1 MFFDLIVLA
10 LTHKKGS
17 IMKKI
22 KILTIIAA
30 FSLSAFSQNAR
41 TTIEITA
48 ATQTASS
55 YTDKEIVINGKSDLH
70 ITATTSPLTNS
81 IVKLNSVDSWLF
93 FDNLRPQYVIDNLL
107 QYVSVN
113 NQAAVNK
120 TNCRVAIYAHGTVIM
135 PYPSNFKPLEAFTE
149 QNFSG
154 ESYSYEPQTYY
165 KGLGVMEN
173 KIRSFR
179 LKRGYMVTLANNSD
193 GTGYSRVF
201 IADKSD
207 LEIGIISNLLD
218 KTISFIR
225 VFPWEYVTKKG
236 WCGTGSAGGT
246 DVEKV
251 AGTWWYSWSADQ
263 NSKTNQEYVPIKQNL
278 GWPGWT
284 EINTKQNVS
293 HLLGFNEPNRPD
305 QSNMSVAQAVAAWP
319 EYLKSGLRL
328 GSPSPSDPFGSNGKW
343 LYDFLDSCKA
353 RNYRVDYVAI
363 HCYWAKSPQQ
373 WYNDLKWV
381 HERTGLPIWITE
393 WNNGANWTTETS
405 WPTADRSYS
414 DANANKQYNDIKAIL
429 NVLDTASF
437 VERYSIYNW
446 VQDARAM
453 ILNGNLTKAG
463 QYYMENKSV
472 MAYNPKKE
480 VIPTYTFKNPASS
493 VSFGTKTLT
502 FSISDPNGDYYNGN
516 IIERKI
522 DDNAYEVINDAT
534 NTSVKTFSDNI
545 DLTNVKKVRYRA
557 RVRYTN
563 GNVSAYTNE
572 SGYDVTNGE
581 DVQYG
586 NLNFQNVGWNSVF
599 FNKPYT
605 AIPSIILGAP
615 TNANSTVYMSAR
627 AKLVSYS
634 SRFNVQ
640 LAPWAYQNIS
650 TLSKE
655 EKVPYFIA
663 APGSYDFGGIKAQ
676 ANKATIGTA
685 WTTVTFATAFST
697 IPVVF
702 TTQLNPLTT
711 FATTVRVRNVTTTGF
726 EAKIQKESAV
736 TNTMSNESVSF
747 FAIEPGTGKINDKK
761 IIVGKTAADAVSTTS
776 YTTIN
781 YGDSIA
787 SPVFIAQMQTCND
800 DTVTATI
807 RTLAVSEKFAN
818 VMKQRERSAGVTIAG
833 KESAGWMVLQ
843 SQSILQGLND
853 VEYKQLSF
861 YPNPVKDM
869 LYLNQKVAESTNFD
883 IYNLYGVLLRRVSTT
898 NNTIDV
904 SDLAP
909 GSYIVRSK
917 KLGTSKFIKL

>member
-120 TNCRVAIYAHGTVIM
+120 TNCRVSIYKHGTVVI
-135 PYPSNFKPLEAFTE
+135 PQSANYQPLTVFTGE
-149 QNFSG
+149 NFSG
-154 ESYSYEPQTYY
+154 DSTSYSLHTFF
-165 KGLGVMEN
+165 KSLGSFDN
-173 KIRSFR
+173 NIRSFK
-179 LKRGYMVTLANNSD
+179 LKRGYSATFANGSD
-193 GTGYSRVF
+193 GLGYSRVF
-201 IADKSD
+201 IADSKD
-207 LEIGIISNLLD
+207 MAVATMPQLLD

-225 VFPWEYVTKKG
+225 VLNWEWVTKKG
-236 WCGTGSAGGT
+236 WCGSDFNQYNKLNATWRYDWSAGGST
-246 DVEKV
+246 TPYV
-251 AGTWWYSWSADQ
+251 
-263 NSKTNQEYVPIKQNL
+263 EYVPIKQNL
-278 GWPGWT
+278 GWPGWS
-284 EINTKQNVS
+284 EISTKQYVS
-293 HLLGFNEPNRPD
+293 HALGYNEPD
-305 QSNMSVAQAVAAWP
+305 HVEQSNVTVAQAIAQWP
-319 EYLKSGLRL
+319 EMLKTGLRV
-328 GSPSPSDPFGSNGKW
+328 GSPAVTNNGW
-343 LYDFLDSCKA
+343 LYEFMDSCKA
-353 RNYRVDYVAI
+353 RNYRVDYVAY
-363 HCYWAKSPQQ
+363 HAYWGGKSPSN
-373 WYNDLKWV
+373 WYNDLKAIYT
-381 HERTGLPIWITE
+381 RTGRPIWITE
-393 WNNGANWTTETS
+393 WNNGANWTSEY
-405 WPTADRSYS
+405 WPNDPATLTT
-414 DANANKQYNDIKAIL
+414 ANAAKQLTDIKAIL

-437 VERYSIYNW
+437 IERYAIYNW
-446 VQDARAM
+446 VEDARAM
-453 ILNGNLTKAG
+453 VLADTLTPAG
-463 QYYMENKSV
+463 KYYSENKSV

-581 DVQYG
+581 DIQYG

-605 AIPSIILGAP
+605 AIPSIIIGAP

-676 ANKATIGTA
+676 ANKATIGTT

-747 FAIEPGTGKINDKK
+747 FAIEPGTGTINDKK
-761 IIVGKTAADAVSTTS
+761 IIVGKTAADAVSTTT

-781 YGDSIA
+781 YGDSVA

-807 RTLAVSEKFAN
+807 RTLAVTDKFAN

-843 SQSILQGLND
+843 SQSILQGLNN